1 MHSTHAP
8 PHLRHDPLADRTVIV
23 APQRADRPN
32 ELAGATIPCP
42 FCAGHESLTP
52 PDVLRAPAAL
62 SVPWRARI
70 VPNRFPV
77 ASTETT
83 AVLATAQD
91 EPAARGVHDVVIE
104 SPYHVRSI
112 LDVDPAGWCDAWELC
127 RRRLADLADRGDLA
141 WGMVFKNSGPAA
153 GASLEHVHSQLV
165 ALDFVP
171 QGFAAEIESAR
182 RSTDPFGD
190 LLRAADREERIVES
204 LGDLVA
210 VVPPAPRQPFETWI
224 LPRSAEPHF
233 HATDPGRVAAL
244 AALTQ
249 SIIGRLERLVPR
261 ADYNWWLHQMP
272 YAAPDALAAAWHWH
286 LEIMPRING
295 LAGFELGTGCHINT
309 VAPRDAARRLRMA

>member
-8 PHLRHDPLADRTVIV
+8 PHLRHDPLAARTVIV

-62 SVPWRARI
+62 SAPWRARI

-77 ASTETT
+77 ASTETAAASGT
-83 AVLATAQD
+83 PQD
-91 EPAARGVHDVVIE
+91 GPAARGVHDVVIE
-104 SPYHVRSI
+104 SPDHVRSI

-182 RSTDPFGD
+182 RSADPFGD

-210 VVPPAPRQPFETWI
+210 VVPPAPRQDPRLER

-244 AALTQ
+244 AALTR

-272 YAAPDALAAAWHWH
+272 YAAPAAVAAAWHWH

-309 VAPRDAARRLRMA
+309 VAPQDAARRLRMA